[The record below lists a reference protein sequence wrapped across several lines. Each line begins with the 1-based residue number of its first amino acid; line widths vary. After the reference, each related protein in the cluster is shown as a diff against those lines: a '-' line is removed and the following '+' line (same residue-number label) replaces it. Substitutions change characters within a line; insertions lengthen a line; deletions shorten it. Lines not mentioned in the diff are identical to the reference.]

1 MDQSKRL
8 GEIEKELLNLAEKE
22 RKLLQERKRLWCEQA
37 HACSVMDIIN
47 SVQIG

>member
-1 MDQSKRL
+1 LDQSKRL

-22 RKLLQERKRLWCEQA
+22 RKLLQEQKKLRCKQTY
-37 HACSVMDIIN
+37 ACSVMDIIN